1 MLMQGK
7 STTDEDLKPSSVRRM
22 LRLLATEYIKG
33 IKFLRPDGTMGA
45 TSYAALW
52 RQGNAVAAGLDQQNI
67 PLSMPLIITTESR
80 EDFLMALWGG
90 IIRGNPVAP
99 LPHAGTGSSFQY
111 ANARLRGVLSCMD
124 AVVICHTEDQ
134 ATLLHRDFGL
144 SRRPLVTA
152 SLKESGYGQF
162 YENPSPLSPNDCAV
176 IQFSSGSTGTPKGIA
191 LSNKGILHNLAALRE
206 AENLTEDMRFASW
219 LPYHHDFGLFAS
231 HLLAAY
237 SRVDEIR
244 MDTEEFLRR
253 PHRFL
258 RLIHDTRAT
267 HIPLTPTS
275 ARLLLKSVDR
285 AEKDGPLDFSCIK
298 MLILGAEMIAP
309 DLCRSLHEKLGPLG
323 MPPEAVCPGY
333 GLGENVVMASLKPH
347 TRREKLWS
355 LSRQAWHAEK
365 RAVVAEDG
373 EPSFTVTEAGL
384 PARLTTL
391 RIVDENGNVLPAMHM
406 GKLQIQGPST
416 FLGYYTADSLVQ
428 AQGEDW
434 LDTGD
439 VGFLSEDGEFFP
451 TGRVKELIIHN
462 GKNIAPSEVE
472 AVAAKAAGTAWKQ
485 CIAVGVLDHNSMEE
499 RLRLF
504 VVPASRH
511 AHDLAAETRTKATI
525 AAIFG
530 MPVTVVHYIAAADIP
545 RTTSGKIMRHELAA
559 RFASAPDNAASPQAP
574 QVEDTPAV
582 LASAWANALERPG
595 FAPENSDSFFACG
608 GDSFRASC
616 LAASLERKLNKKL
629 PLDFAYRHTTFLEQL
644 HALNEQTNKGPVSEL
659 EVLLRD
665 IAADAFQQDRESIS
679 CNAPLLSYAPNPA
692 ALSLFASELRSV
704 FGNKPKVNEALAC
717 TSLTEMATI
726 IETLAPNQGD
736 PVSLMPFQQTLYFHT
751 RSIMRNEPTG
761 ISCYIVHRLEIMGA
775 IDVPVMEKSFETIVA
790 RHAMLRAYI
799 DDSAERPMLRIQDSV
814 DLPAIQVEDL
824 SNLSEAQQQARIETI
839 DRESHDIRC
848 DLRTP
853 PLFRVRLCRM
863 GHDQWL
869 LIMHI
874 DHMVVDGYSSL
885 TFVRGL
891 LDIYEDLKDG
901 KTLPPSEASRS
912 FSYYSWLA
920 ACREKTAGYQSD
932 MDWLLNEFTDL
943 PPRITLPMK
952 RNPAMLESVRFST
965 LYTRARPGLFDHL
978 RQWAAQDDTLSLN
991 SILFAALFKLANIWS
1006 NQNDLIINMPVFNR
1020 EQFRET
1026 SRNVFGSF
1034 IDIVPVRLR
1043 TSFAEPIADMARRL
1057 ERHIRRVLARS
1068 VSSIDL
1074 SRQISSRTGRQGAMS
1089 SLIFSNSV
1097 NLVRNS
1103 DLAGRSLQLT
1113 ENLHTQTGAPGT
1125 WIDVILYT
1133 VGDTWHINWNYV
1145 RELFDEGFVSTLA
1158 EQYEAV
1164 LADAVNTWAAGN
1176 EGQPFSSYAAMP
1188 PRQKACLNAV
1198 NATQTPASSLPLYD
1212 AVAHWAQNTPDAP
1225 ALTFNGQCVCYAE
1238 LHHACCR
1245 MATLMARH
1253 GIGRG
1258 DFVAVSLPRGT
1269 DLLVSQFGALL
1280 AGAAY
1285 IPVDPAYPCERIA
1298 YMIADSQASALITT
1312 PDVAAR
1318 LNHDDLKNVRLLFFP
1333 DETELPAADIPKTTT
1348 VLCKQDMERIPEQ
1361 ANFPK
1366 PEPQDLA
1373 YMIYTSGSTG
1383 NPKGVMVSH
1392 ANFRNFIGYVL
1403 RELARGCTEQ
1413 FALVTSPS
1421 FDMTLTSNLGA
1432 CMSGATLHILSE
1444 EDTRDV
1450 EKLFA
1455 FLEGK
1460 QITLLNVTP
1469 SHFGM
1474 LAAML
1479 DSMASQPALHPEMRI
1494 LLGGEVINTDD
1505 ITTWVRHYPSHRIFN
1520 EYGPT
1525 EATVASSFFEIPLHE
1540 GQCSLDV
1547 VPIGKPLDNTQYH
1560 ILNDELQTCMIGVP
1574 GRLFIG
1580 GYGVA
1585 KGYWHRAEQ
1594 TAKAFV
1600 PDPFSGGIMY
1610 DTGDMARWLETGDV
1624 QFLGRN
1630 DRQVNLRGYRIELGE
1645 IEGAMLACACVS
1657 SASAVLQTAAD
1668 GSSALAAFYTVT
1680 APLEESAL
1688 KTHLK
1693 KHLPEYMVPRFF
1705 CQLQTMPQTPSGK
1718 LDVKKLPH
1726 IVTAARPQTEREYI
1740 APRTPMEEG
1749 IARCWQSIFHLERI
1763 GIHDDFWLMGG
1774 DSIRATRLLAALRA
1788 RGFNYGLQDLFEK
1801 PTIARLAEKSQ
1812 AQPTAKTW
1820 VRLAGSTNQPSI
1832 TGTTLLCLPYAGGSP
1847 AMFHSLAAA
1856 LGDTADVYSAVYKE
1870 AGAHQAHTID
1880 SVAESLLQYLPPA
1893 KKLIILGYCY
1903 GAYVAH
1909 ALIKL
1914 LNESGRAPNA
1924 VILTGATPPGA
1935 QQTAYAEASLYSRLD
1950 DPETE
1955 QRLER
1960 IYQSML
1966 VEMPSEERKQ
1976 YWQAYRHAV
1985 CGMKDYRFGSTAFAC
2000 PCKVLTGEQEEYP
2013 FVREYAATWA
2023 DCFPACTHQML
2034 PGGHMLVQTHPET
2047 FCNSVK
2053 AFIDD
2058 TLSKGGEA

>member
-7 STTDEDLKPSSVRRM
+7 NATSEDLKPSSVRRM
-22 LRLLATEYIKG
+22 LRFLATEYIKG

-52 RQGNAVAAGLDQQNI
+52 RQGNAVAVGLDAQDT
-67 PLSMPLIITTESR
+67 PLTVPLIITTESR
-80 EDFLMALWGG
+80 EDFLVALWGG

-99 LPHAGTGSSFQY
+99 LPHAGTGSSFHY
-111 ANARLRGVLSCMD
+111 ANARLRGVLSSMD
-124 AVVICHTEDQ
+124 AVVICHTEEQ

-162 YENPSPLSPNDCAV
+162 YENPRPLSPNDCAV
-176 IQFSSGSTGTPKGIA
+176 IQFSSGSTGIPKGIA
-191 LSNKGILHNLAALRE
+191 LSNRGILHNLAALRE

-244 MDTEEFLRR
+244 MDTEDFLRR

-285 AEKDGPLDFSCIK
+285 AQKDGSLDFSCIK
-298 MLILGAEMIAP
+298 MLILGAEMISP

-355 LSRQAWHAEK
+355 ISQQIWHAER
-365 RAVVAEDG
+365 RAVMAADG
-373 EPSFTVTEAGL
+373 EPSFTVTEAGP
-384 PARLTTL
+384 PARLTAL
-391 RIVDENGNVLPAMHM
+391 RIVDNGGNELPAMHM
-406 GKLQIQGPST
+406 GKLQVKGPST
-416 FLGYYTADSLVQ
+416 FLGYYTAEGLVP
-428 AQGEDW
+428 AQGEGW

-472 AVAAKAAGTAWKQ
+472 TIAGKAAGTAWKQ
-485 CIAVGVLDHNSMEE
+485 CIAVGVLERNSMEE
-499 RLRLF
+499 HLRLF

-511 AHDLAAETRTKATI
+511 THDSAAETRAKETI
-525 AAIFG
+525 AAVFG
-530 MPVTVVHYIAAADIP
+530 MAVTAVHYIAAADIP

-559 RFASAPDNAASPQAP
+559 RFVSAPDTPAP
-574 QVEDTPAV
+574 LQTPRAEDTPTI

-595 FAPENSDSFFACG
+595 FAPRNSDSFFAQG

-616 LAASLERKLNKKL
+616 LTASLEKKLNKKL
-629 PLDFAYRHTTFLEQL
+629 SLDFAYRHATFEEQL
-644 HALNEQTNKGPVSEL
+644 HALSEQTGMGPVSEL

-665 IAADAFQQDRESIS
+665 MAVDAFQRDSESIS

-692 ALSLFASELRSV
+692 SLSLFASELRSV
-704 FGNKPKVNEALAC
+704 FGDNPKIGEALTC
-717 TSLTEMATI
+717 TTITEMAAI
-726 IETLAPNQGD
+726 LETLAPKQGD
-736 PVSLMPFQQTLYFHT
+736 PVPLMPFQQTLYFHT

-775 IDVPVMEKSFETIVA
+775 IDVPVMERAFGMLTA

-799 DDSAERPMLRIQDSV
+799 DDSADRPMLRIQDHV
-814 DLPAIQVEDL
+814 ELPAIQVEDL
-824 SNLSEAQQQARIETI
+824 SNLSAEQQLARIEII

-863 GHDQWL
+863 EHNLWL

-885 TFVRGL
+885 TLVRQM
-891 LDIYEDLKDG
+891 LDIYEDLKEG
-901 KTLPPSEASRS
+901 KSPLPADTSRP

-920 ACREKTAGYQSD
+920 ACREKTTGYQSD
-932 MDWLLNEFTDL
+932 MDWLLDEFTDL

-965 LYTRARPGLFDHL
+965 LYTQAQPGLLDRL
-978 RQWAAQDDTLSLN
+978 RQWAAQDETISLN
-991 SILFAALFKLANIWS
+991 SLLFAGLFKLANIWS

-1026 SRNVFGSF
+1026 SRDVFGSF

-1057 ERHIRRVLARS
+1057 EKHIRRVLARS

-1103 DLAGRSLQLT
+1103 DLAGRSLHLT

-1145 RELFDEGFVSTLA
+1145 RELFDENFVSTLA
-1158 EQYEAV
+1158 EQYESV
-1164 LADAVNTWAAGN
+1164 LADAVRTRETGN

-1198 NATQTPASSLPLYD
+1198 NATQTPVLCQPLYD
-1212 AVAHWAQNTPDAP
+1212 AVAHWAQNTPEAP
-1225 ALTFNGQCVCYAE
+1225 ALTFNGQSMSYAE
-1238 LHHACCR
+1238 LHDACCR
-1245 MATLMARH
+1245 MAALLARH

-1269 DLLVSQFGALL
+1269 NLLVSQFGALL

-1285 IPVDPAYPCERIA
+1285 IPVDPAYPAERIA
-1298 YMIADSQASALITT
+1298 YMIADSQASALVTT

-1318 LNHDDLKNVRLLFFP
+1318 LSHDDMKNVRVVLFP
-1333 DETELPAADIPKTTT
+1333 GEAQLPAAGMPATATA
-1348 VLCKQDMERIPEQ
+1348 LCKQDLEAVSRQ
-1361 ANFPK
+1361 DNFPK

-1403 RELARGCTEQ
+1403 RQLARGRAEQ

-1455 FLEGK
+1455 FLEGQK
-1460 QITLLNVTP
+1460 ITLLNVTP

-1479 DSMASQPALHPEMRI
+1479 DSMDRQPDLHPEMRI

-1505 ITTWVRHYPSHRIFN
+1505 ITTWARHYPGHRIFN

-1540 GQCSLDV
+1540 GQCRLDV

-1580 GYGVA
+1580 GNGVA
-1585 KGYWHRAEQ
+1585 RGYWRRTEQ

-1645 IEGAMLACACVS
+1645 IEGAMLACASVS

-1668 GSSALAAFYTVT
+1668 GSSALAAFYTV
-1680 APLEESAL
+1680 AEPLEESAL
-1688 KTHLK
+1688 RMHLE

-1705 CQLQTMPQTPSGK
+1705 RQLEGMPQTPSGK

-1726 IVTAARPQTEREYI
+1726 IVTAARPRMEKEYT
-1740 APRTPMEEG
+1740 APRTPLEEG
-1749 IARCWQSIFHLERI
+1749 IARCWQSIFHIEHI
-1763 GIHDDFWLMGG
+1763 GVHDDFWHMGG

-1801 PTIARLAEKSQ
+1801 PTIARLAEKGQTQSV
-1812 AQPTAKTW
+1812 AKAW
-1820 VRLAGSTNQPSI
+1820 VRLAGSTNHPASA
-1832 TGTTLLCLPYAGGSP
+1832 GTTLLCLPYAGGGP
-1847 AMFHSLAAA
+1847 AMFHNLAAA
-1856 LGDTADVYSAVYKE
+1856 LGDSADVYSAVYKE
-1870 AGAHQAHTID
+1870 TGAHQAHSID
-1880 SVAESLLQYLPPA
+1880 SVAESLLQHLPPA

-1909 ALIKL
+1909 ALVKL
-1914 LNESGRAPNA
+1914 LNESGRAPDA

-1966 VEMPSEERKQ
+1966 AEMPQEEKKQ

-2000 PCKVLTGEQEEYP
+2000 PCKILTGEQEEYP
-2013 FVREYAATWA
+2013 FIREYAATWA

-2034 PGGHMLVQTHPET
+2034 PGGHMLVQTHPEP
-2047 FCNSVK
+2047 FCNGVK

-2058 TLSKGGEA
+2058 TMSKGGEA